1 MKIYE
6 KIAAVQGELTNPLA
20 KTENPYYKSKYAAL
34 PDILD
39 LIRPVLAKHGI
50 ALIQYPETT
59 KEEDGS
65 LLLSIR
71 TKLAMTVG
79 ETDEVLDC
87 GAMSIPVTGMNA
99 QQVGAVIT
107 YYRRYAI
114 KALFAIEAEDDDANV
129 AVPDPKGGAK
139 KTATQSA
146 PEKKQ
151 PARGDVNA
159 IKEKFRAAQSAQEQ
173 DAVIAEA
180 NSFGWTD
187 VEYQDLEI
195 FFDTELSKR
204 ADAQGGKK

>member
-87 GAMSIPVTGMNA
+87 GAMSIPVTGLNA

-114 KALFAIEAEDDDANV
+114 KALFAIEA
-129 AVPDPKGGAK
+129 
-139 KTATQSA
+139 
-146 PEKKQ
+146 
-151 PARGDVNA
+151 
-159 IKEKFRAAQSAQEQ
+159 
-173 DAVIAEA
+173 
-180 NSFGWTD
+180 
-187 VEYQDLEI
+187 
-195 FFDTELSKR
+195 
-204 ADAQGGKK
+204 

>member
-6 KIAAVQGELTNPLA
+6 KIAAVQGELSNPPA

-79 ETDEVLDC
+79 DVDEVLDC
-87 GAMSIPVTGMNA
+87 GAMSIQAAGMNA

-129 AVPDPKGGAK
+129 AVPEPKGGVK
-139 KTATQSA
+139 KQSA
-146 PEKKQ
+146 PS
-151 PARGDVNA
+151 PAKNEQAHGDVKA
-159 IKEKFRAAQSAQEQ
+159 IKAAFLASKSAAEQ
-173 DAVIAEA
+173 DAVVAGA
-180 NSFGWTD
+180 NGFAWTD
-187 VEYQDLEI
+187 AEYQELEI

-204 ADAQGGKK
+204 ADIQGGKK

>member
-79 ETDEVLDC
+79 EADEVLDC
-87 GAMSIPVTGMNA
+87 GAMSIPVTGLNA

-129 AVPDPKGGAK
+129 AVPEPKGGPK
-139 KTATQSA
+139 KPAQSA

-151 PARGDVNA
+151 PVRGDVNK
-159 IKEKFRAAQSAQEQ
+159 IKAEFRAARSAQEQ